1 MPPSELSVKDPLPAP
16 AATGTPGSIAVLVD
30 LLARQAASGQ
40 PIPWSPALSVGIA
53 SIDAQHRVLLAY
65 VNQLSG
71 ALARGQSA
79 EVLGDVL
86 RGLEAYTHLHF
97 RHEERLFA
105 LHGWQESDDHA
116 HGHRAF
122 EAQLA
127 GFGQRLAAGDAT
139 LAAEVLAFMIRWL
152 ADHILVDDIA
162 YSGFLQD
169 RGVR

>member
-86 RGLEAYTHLHF
+86 RGLEAYTRLHF

-105 LHGWQESDDHA
+105 LHG
-116 HGHRAF
+116 
-122 EAQLA
+122 
-127 GFGQRLAAGDAT
+127 
-139 LAAEVLAFMIRWL
+139 
-152 ADHILVDDIA
+152 
-162 YSGFLQD
+162 
-169 RGVR
+169 